1 MLKYLYIIYMSFF
14 GDTDN
19 YKNVMDQLDEL
30 NNRITTNNKNSTD
43 DKNKILKL
51 LQDINLN
58 KITKFLSDSCEKLK
72 TTKDELSEE
81 TQKIDTSNDVLTNQI
96 DELKNNINELNQKL
110 EEKEKIINKLNNDLT
125 QSKNVSQD
133 LMKNILEKIKTI
145 PQDKIELTEL
155 LEEAERI
162 KKEIDNVKDCNG
174 KDFQE
179 EPEAKPE
186 EIDQTG
192 TTEKTTSNNN
202 NFMNVPKGFFSVN
215 PNILKRNRGGKKR
228 KTRFALQSKKRNNN
242 KMKISKKNKQD
253 NSESETRN
261 ITSSIAN
268 IAGSKDTN
276 PQYTSSSLAG
286 SIKKRGRKSKKINKT
301 KKSRKSKKSKKTK
314 KSRKSKKSKK
324 SKK

>member
-1 MLKYLYIIYMSFF
+1 MSFF

-30 NNRITTNNKNSTD
+30 NNRITTNNKKSID
-43 DKNKILKL
+43 DKKKILEL

-72 TTKDELSEE
+72 TTNDELSEE
-81 TQKIDTSNDVLTNQI
+81 TQKIDTSNEALNKEINDLQQKI
-96 DELKNNINELNQKL
+96 DNLNKQL
-110 EEKEKIINKLNNDLT
+110 EEKEQTISKLNEQLSE
-125 QSKNVSQD
+125 SKTISKSQ
-133 LMKNILEKIKTI
+133 MEKILEKIRTI

-155 LEEAERI
+155 LEQAERI

-174 KDFQE
+174 KDFQK

-192 TTEKTTSNNN
+192 TTEKTKNSNDNYMGLKKGFFNNLNNN
-202 NFMNVPKGFFSVN
+202 N
-215 PNILKRNRGGKKR
+215 NIQGGKKR

>member
-1 MLKYLYIIYMSFF
+1 MLKYLYIIYMSFL

-19 YKNVMDQLDEL
+19 YKNVIQKLDEL
-30 NNRITTNNKNSTD
+30 NNKIINNTKNSTE

-81 TQKIDTSNDVLTNQI
+81 TQKIDSSN
-96 DELKNNINELNQKL
+96 EELNQKINNL
-110 EEKEKIINKLNNDLT
+110 QEKIDNLNEQLQEKEQTITKLNEQL
-125 QSKNVSQD
+125 SES
-133 LMKNILEKIKTI
+133 KTI
-145 PQDKIELTEL
+145 SKSQMEEILTKIPEIPKDEIELNKL

-162 KKEIDNVKDCNG
+162 KKEIDNVKNCNG
-174 KDFQE
+174 EDFKK
-179 EPEAKPE
+179 EPEAKLE

-192 TTEKTTSNNN
+192 TTEKTKNSNNN
-202 NFMNVPKGFFSVN
+202 YLNLQKGFFETN
-215 PNILKRNRGGKKR
+215 KNILKGGKKR

-268 IAGSKDTN
+268 IAGS
-276 PQYTSSSLAG
+276 
-286 SIKKRGRKSKKINKT
+286 IKKRGRKSKKINKT

>member
-1 MLKYLYIIYMSFF
+1 MNFS

-19 YKNVMDQLDEL
+19 YDSIMGQLDEL
-30 NNRITTNNKNSTD
+30 NDRIATNNKNSTD

-58 KITKFLSDSCEKLK
+58 KITKFLSDSCEKLQK
-72 TTKDELSEE
+72 TEKELSKQTNE
-81 TQKIDTSNDVLTNQI
+81 TDSSNDVLTNQI
-96 DELKNNINELNQKL
+96 YELQNNINGLNQNLKD
-110 EEKEKIINKLNNDLT
+110 KEKIINELNNDLT

-133 LMKNILEKIKTI
+133 RMKKILDKIRTI

-174 KDFQE
+174 EDFQK
-179 EPEAKPE
+179 EPEAQESKDTE
-186 EIDQTG
+186 QTTGFVKKMAQEINENENKKKG
-192 TTEKTTSNNN
+192 T
-202 NFMNVPKGFFSVN
+202 
-215 PNILKRNRGGKKR
+215 IGGKKR